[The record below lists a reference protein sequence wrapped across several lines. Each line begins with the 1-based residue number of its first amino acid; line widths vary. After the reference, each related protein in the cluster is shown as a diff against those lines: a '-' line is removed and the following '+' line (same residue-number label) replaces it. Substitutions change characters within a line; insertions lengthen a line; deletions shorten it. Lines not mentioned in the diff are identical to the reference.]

1 MSIPSEVAFEED
13 LPLPAR
19 VAAREENDRIR
30 ARLRELRPGQSFFL
44 PCPEG
49 TTPAAWQTRI
59 AVVANRLLGSG
70 RVATA
75 QREENGTR
83 GVRVWRRERADA

>member
-1 MSIPSEVAFEED
+1 MRSPSEVAFED
-13 LPLPAR
+13 GLPLPRR
-19 VAAREENDRIR
+19 VTAREENDRIR

-49 TTPAAWQTRI
+49 VTPAVWQTRI

-70 RVATA
+70 QVATE
-75 QREENGTR
+75 QRSEDGTK
-83 GVRVWRRERADA
+83 GVRVWRRGTGHA